1 MAYTGYHPTPRDCR
15 STPRTHVV
23 GGVVDA
29 VDAESGNK
37 VYQEEEAKGLAD
49 PNHQRSIDGA
59 QVGP

>member
-1 MAYTGYHPTPRDCR
+1 MTADQLLER
-15 STPRTHVV
+15 SDLVV

-37 VYQEEEAKGLAD
+37 VYQEEAAKGLAD